1 MSPPA
6 GRLLILPR
14 LHWAPGKVWA
24 PVSQVHPSLPSE
36 GSVIA
41 YYWSEFDIPKHL
53 VKEAEQAMAEKR
65 MVTVPPRARSMSSFV
80 MTSVVAFRECRGH
93 RGWAL
98 VRPGARPAPGLVW
111 GPQLSRSQCLG
122 EETASWPG
130 TSL

>member
-1 MSPPA
+1 MWTPA
-6 GRLLILPR
+6 
-14 LHWAPGKVWA
+14 
-24 PVSQVHPSLPSE
+24 SQAQPSLPSE

-93 RGWAL
+93 RGGRLSGLEQGLLLGWCGGL
-98 VRPGARPAPGLVW
+98 SSPGLSAW
-111 GPQLSRSQCLG
+111 ERSL
-122 EETASWPG
+122 
-130 TSL
+130 